1 MTLRCLWC
9 GRVLA
14 THWILLST
22 IDLLN
27 GNWNQWRATEPVE
40 LMRPTRGW
48 EGASKPILPSMRG
61 EIGESA
67 HELRDPFIFADT
79 DGKLFL
85 VYAGGGEQALG
96 IVELGRQ

>member
-1 MTLRCLWC
+1 M
-9 GRVLA
+9 
-14 THWILLST
+14 ST

-48 EGASKPILPSMRG
+48 EGASKPILPFLRG